1 MRHFLTLMFFILCPI
16 LLIADNAYRVNTNS
30 KLNVRSGPSTHYNI
44 TYQLKP
50 GSIVSLIEE
59 CENGWAKIK
68 YSSNVGFVQKKYIVQ
83 HTSSET
89 NNSNLTAN
97 NWDLFDV
104 DYILYGILALIVINI
119 ICLIFDVDFV
129 MPLSVILLPIF
140 VILYVHLS
148 PNPMWFCSP
157 RSVGW
162 ILTCVNVFLTVI
174 VLSIC
179 WSIFIES
186 LKGVFSLSIM
196 SFLMACLYGYTVY
209 LIVSTAI
216 TELLIVGIILII
228 GSAKSSSY
236 IGTFTDT
243 SGRTWDVFRK

>member
-1 MRHFLTLMFFILCPI
+1 MRQIINFMFFIMCPI
-16 LLIADNAYRVNTNS
+16 LLIADNAYRVNTKS
-30 KLNVRSGPSTHYNI
+30 KLNVRSGPSTQYNI
-44 TYQLKP
+44 TYQLNS
-50 GSIVSLIEE
+50 GSIVNLVEE
-59 CENGWAKIK
+59 CDNGWARIK
-68 YSSNVGFVQKKYIVQ
+68 YSGNTGFVQKKYIVKC
-83 HTSSET
+83 SSPQT
-89 NNSNLTAN
+89 NKSNLTSE
-97 NWDLFDV
+97 NWDFFDV
-104 DYILYGILALIVINI
+104 DYFLYGILALIAINI
-119 ICLIFDVDFV
+119 ICLFCDVDFV
-129 MPLSVILLPIF
+129 IPLSVFLLPVF

-186 LKGVFSLSIM
+186 LKGVFSLSFM

>member
-1 MRHFLTLMFFILCPI
+1 MRHFLILMFFIMCPI

-50 GSIVSLIEE
+50 GSIVSLVEE

-89 NNSNLTAN
+89 NKSNLTAN

-104 DYILYGILALIVINI
+104 DYFLYGILALIVIFI

-129 MPLSVILLPIF
+129 MPLLIFLLPVF

-148 PNPMWFCSP
+148 HNPMWFCSP

-196 SFLMACLYGYTVY
+196 SLLMACLYGYTVY